1 MSSDTN
7 RRNDGRPHAEQG
19 AAVLGRAG
27 ARPRGASPG
36 CRRVACLPQ
45 PFGWLRLPD
54 QERIVAVHDELPEA
68 ERGYFDEATQESL
81 LEFQRFYRLPATGTV
96 NPETL
101 ALMRRPR
108 CGVPDKAPA
117 APAGDGAVNFV
128 AGPTKW
134 SNIRPGYRLS
144 QGTADLTNAN
154 VNAALFFAYR
164 SWSLIAQ
171 IAAHPV
177 SSGGDIDVRITT
189 GNHGDGAGNA
199 FDGVGTVLAHGFY
212 PPPFGGNFGGDL
224 HFDDAET
231 WTRNLPPTGTD
242 LDTVALHEGGHTL
255 GLNHSDVA
263 GAVMFAFYGGAR
275 RNLTADDIAG
285 LRSIYGTRERN
296 SLTNI
301 DTAVEGEGPFA
312 GKGYF
317 FKGSR
322 YLRYD
327 YADDLPDPGYMRE
340 IGANWHGLP
349 AGFTSNFD
357 AAFNGQKGFAGKL
370 YIFKGDQYVRYD
382 WATDRTDPGY
392 PKSIA
397 ANWHGP
403 PGGVHEQLRHR
414 RHRQGAVR
422 RQGLPVQGRA
432 VHPLRLGDRP
442 DRSGLPQVDRG
453 PVAGPTARVHLE
465 PPGGDERSEGL
476 RGQAL
481 LLQGRRLR
489 ALRLGRR
496 PRRPRV
502 PAADHVQ
509 LALRVSS
516 GLRSSRA

>member
-1 MSSDTN
+1 MQSRVLLSSD
-7 RRNDGRPHAEQG
+7 ALE
-19 AAVLGRAG
+19 LGPG
-27 ARPRGASPG
+27 ARAPVVDELHAYLSR
-36 CRRVACLPQ
+36 
-45 PFGWLRLPD
+45 FGWLRLPD

-177 SSGGDIDVRITT
+177 SSGGDIDVRFTT

-397 ANWHGP
+397 ANWHGLPAGFTSNFDTAVTGKGPFAGKAYLFKGGQYIRYDWATDRTDPGYPKSIAALWPGLP
-403 PGGVHEQLRHR
+403 PAFTSNL
-414 RHRQGAVR
+414 QGAMNGQKGFEGKLYFFKGVDYAR
-422 RQGLPVQGRA
+422 YDWA
-432 VHPLRLGDRP
+432 A
-442 DRSGLPQVDRG
+442 DRG
-453 PVAGPTARVHLE
+453 D
-465 PPGGDERSEGL
+465 PGYPQPITFSWL
-476 RGQAL
+476 
-481 LLQGRRLR
+481 
-489 ALRLGRR
+489 
-496 PRRPRV
+496 
-502 PAADHVQ
+502 
-509 LALRVSS
+509 
-516 GLRSSRA
+516 